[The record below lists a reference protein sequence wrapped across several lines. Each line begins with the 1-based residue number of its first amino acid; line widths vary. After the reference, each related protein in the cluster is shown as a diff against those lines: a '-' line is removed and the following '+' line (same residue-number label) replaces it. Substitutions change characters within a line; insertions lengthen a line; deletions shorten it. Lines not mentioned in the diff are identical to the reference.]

1 MVTKTHIIVIY
12 GKGGIGKST
21 IATNLAVSFSRTGHR
36 VLHIGCDPK
45 RDSCRLLNDGRRIPT
60 VLEMELSPNLHSPQA
75 KIIYKTRHG
84 VDCMESG
91 GPPPGVGCGGRGIA
105 RALELID
112 NRGILMSGDYDIVIY
127 DVLGDVVC
135 GGFAAP
141 LKKSEHRKNV
151 FIIVSEEMMSMY
163 AANNI
168 ARAVLNFK
176 KNNVALG
183 GFIANLRNNN
193 SDLCPLKE
201 FAATVNTPI
210 LHILEHDEANREA
223 EFQCKTIT
231 EYAPDAPL
239 AVNIGKLSKKILAEI
254 NKKKRRQPTPMDEE
268 AFYEWSK
275 GLKG

>member
-1 MVTKTHIIVIY
+1 MNIIVIY

-21 IATNLAVSFSRTGHR
+21 IAANLSVSFANSGRR

-45 RDSCRLLNDGRRIPT
+45 RDSCRLLTDGKRIPT
-60 VLEMELSPNLHSPQA
+60 VLEKELSPNLHSPPA
-75 KIIYKTRHG
+75 KVIFGTRHG

-105 RALELID
+105 RTLELID
-112 NRGILMSGDYDIVIY
+112 NRGILTSGDYDMVIY

-151 FIIVSEEMMSMY
+151 FIVVSEEMMSMY

-168 ARAVLNFK
+168 ARAVMNFH
-176 KNNVALG
+176 KNNVVLG
-183 GFIANLRNNN
+183 GLIANLRDNGN
-193 SDLCPLKE
+193 DLRVLKK
-201 FAATVNTPI
+201 FAGAINTSI
-210 LHILEHDEANREA
+210 VHVLERDETNREA
-223 EFQCKTIT
+223 EFKCKPIV

-239 AVNIGKLSKKILAEI
+239 AVNINMLSAKITKVLNRKKLP
-254 NKKKRRQPTPMDEE
+254 QPAPMDEE
-268 AFYEWSK
+268 GFYGWSMEQMS
-275 GLKG
+275 